1 MQSVMVSH
9 EQPHYMSAT
18 HIFLPIVPPTP
29 DSKTVSSLTVKNKE
43 KPLSCD
49 KAEGISI
56 KYTIA
61 GEPQGFLDVMYLVSS
76 AWNALTM

>member
-1 MQSVMVSH
+1 
-9 EQPHYMSAT
+9 MSAP
-18 HIFLPIVPPTP
+18 HIFFPTEPPIP
-29 DSKTVSSLTVKNKE
+29 DSETVSSLIVKNKE

-49 KAEGISI
+49 KEEGISI